1 MLSSLR
7 NVARRNVVAHRL
19 ARMLPTTG
27 QQTQFHVTTKFS
39 EEEKAAV
46 TAEEEGG
53 DFDIVATLSNPF
65 YGVPIGGLA
74 AATAVATDF
83 YIINEETQLLG
94 LWCLFVGTIYHNFGA
109 DVGEYFDSVGDA
121 VLKEQNAQEDAIIES
136 MRVTA
141 DAHKHRLDILD
152 DLTMIRDAQNE
163 ILETIVATKSNQLK
177 HELRDKVV
185 MRLDALKQLEQ
196 SVTAGVQATMVN
208 AATEKV
214 RGNVDTMKKA
224 ALDSAFAAIADPTAA
239 GSDPVANEYNAVIKA
254 FAKKAAAAKDTPIEL
269 TAAEQAEVEDEL
281 RAMIRKEGLTDDE
294 ATALGWVIKA
304 PASVSPAV

>member
-7 NVARRNVVAHRL
+7 NVTRRNIVAHRL
-19 ARMLPTTG
+19 ARMLPTSG
-27 QQTQFHVTTKFS
+27 QQTQFHVTTKSS
-39 EEEKAAV
+39 EEEKAAAA
-46 TAEEEGG
+46 TEEDG

-94 LWCLFVGTIYHNFGA
+94 LWCLFVGTIYHNFGG
-109 DVGEYFDSVGDA
+109 DVGEYFDSIGDA

-141 DAHKHRLDILD
+141 DAHRHRLDILD

-177 HELRDKVV
+177 HEIRDKMVL
-185 MRLDALKQLEQ
+185 RLDALKQLEQ
-196 SVTAGVQATMVN
+196 SVTADVQSTMVD

-214 RGNVDTMKKA
+214 RANVESMKKA
-224 ALDSAFAAIADPTAA
+224 ALDSAFAAIADQ
-239 GSDPVANEYNAVIKA
+239 NAVINDPVSNEYGAVLKA
-254 FAKKAAAAKDTPIEL
+254 FAEKAAAAKDTPIEL
-269 TAAEQAEVEDEL
+269 SAAEQAEVEDEL